1 MLNRSILMGRLTSD
15 PELKQTPN
23 GIFVTSFSIAVNRN
37 YNRDITDFINI
48 VAWRNTAEFICR
60 YFKKGQLVAL
70 EGSIQTRNYEDKT
83 GNKRTAFEVVADQV
97 YFAES
102 KNSNISN
109 TQSFSMPSI
118 QTRNYEDK
126 TGNKRTAFEV
136 VADQVYFAESK
147 NSNISNTQSF
157 SMPSISNQDSSF
169 NSSASSSF
177 SSGDFD
183 GFEELEVDDDELPF

>member
-48 VAWRNTAEFICR
+48 VAWRHTAEFICR

-118 QTRNYEDK
+118 
-126 TGNKRTAFEV
+126 
-136 VADQVYFAESK
+136 
-147 NSNISNTQSF
+147 
-157 SMPSISNQDSSF
+157 SNQDSSF
-169 NSSASSSF
+169 DSSAPPSF